1 MRLDGERMLFGKK
14 DIARFACISVI
25 VLCAVLVCGMFLNY
39 YLDIRA
45 IEPQIVSPLARIFYD
60 AQCSTAIVVCAV
72 SGGCLL
78 LTSLVMLLFFIK
90 YFIDTHKPQ
99 LGVLKAMGYPSIR
112 IAKRFW
118 VFGLSV
124 LLGAVLGLCGAY
136 ALMPEFYR
144 LQNADKLLPDIPIG
158 FHPGVMVG
166 FTLVPAAAF
175 AALAV
180 LYACKKLEQPVLLLL
195 KDGARQQKASKKRNV
210 SDDPAQSFL
219 AAMRKNALRSKKS
232 LAFFI
237 WLSAFCFSS
246 MTQMSFSM
254 RELSSEMMGAMM
266 LLIGLTLA
274 CVTLFLAIATVV
286 RGSAKP
292 IAMMRVLGYSR
303 GECASSTLGAYRP
316 IAYAGFAVGTV
327 YQYALLR
334 VMVDIVFRDV
344 AGVPAYSFDTPMM
357 FLSLGCFAAAYELVM
372 YACAR
377 RIGKAPLKQV
387 MLEE

>member
-1 MRLDGERMLFGKK
+1 MLFGKM
-14 DIARFACISVI
+14 DIARFACITVI

-45 IEPQIVSPLARIFYD
+45 IEAQVISPPARMYYD

-90 YFIDTHKPQ
+90 YYVDTHKPQ
-99 LGVLKAMGYPSIR
+99 LGILKAMGYSSIR

-124 LLGAVLGLCGAY
+124 LVGSVLGLCGAY

-144 LQNADKLLPDIPIG
+144 LQNADKILPDISIG
-158 FHPGVMVG
+158 MHPSVIVG
-166 FTLVPAAAF
+166 FTLVPTAFF

-195 KDGARQQKASKKRNV
+195 KDGARQQKAPKKRTA

-219 AAMRKNALRSKKS
+219 AALRKSTLRSKKS

-237 WLSAFCFSS
+237 WFSAFCFSA

-254 RELSSEMMGAMM
+254 RELATEMMGAMV
-266 LLIGLTLA
+266 LLIGMTLA
-274 CVTLFLAIATVV
+274 IVTLFLAVTTVV
-286 RGSAKP
+286 RGNAKL

-303 GECASSTLGAYRP
+303 GECVSSTLGVYRA
-316 IAYAGFAVGTV
+316 IAYFGFAVGTV

-344 AGVPAYSFDTPMM
+344 ADVPAYSFDTPMM
-357 FLSLGCFAAAYELVM
+357 FVSLGCFVVAYELVM

-387 MLEE
+387 MMEE